1 MNRLGE
7 LLQPLIDA
15 EQRSPGPAPDAVA
28 DCWDRIAAAVQRGS
42 FLTLDVPPPASPRS
56 PFLWLS
62 VVILVGASLVG
73 AVAYVSRDAAELAP
87 AATVTTPSP
96 SAPTP
101 VLPSPPDP
109 STAGAPPDPPPVPP
123 EEPPERAEPV
133 APAEPVKS
141 TPKPRPPRVALA
153 DVEEDTFAAELRLLA
168 QGQAALNRDDHA
180 AALKIADQ
188 YQKTYPRGHFIE
200 DRDALRVVALCG
212 AASSKGATAARRFLR
227 AYPNSIHAT
236 RIRDACALPSDSP

>member
-7 LLQPLIDA
+7 LLQPLLDA
-15 EQRSPGPAPDAVA
+15 EQQNPGPAPEAVA
-28 DCWDRIAAAVQRGS
+28 DCWDRIATDVQRGS
-42 FLTLDVPPPASPRS
+42 FPTLDVPPPASPRS
-56 PFLWLS
+56 PVLWLS
-62 VVILVGASLVG
+62 IVVLAGVSLVG
-73 AVAYVSRDAAELAP
+73 AIAYVLRDAAELAP
-87 AATVTTPSP
+87 AAPVAVPAP
-96 SAPTP
+96 SAPTL
-101 VLPSPPDP
+101 VLPSPPAP
-109 STAGAPPDPPPVPP
+109 SIAGAPPTPPPVPP
-123 EEPPERAEPV
+123 EEPPERAEPA
-133 APAEPVKS
+133 APAEPIKS

-188 YQKTYPRGHFIE
+188 YQKTYPKGHFIE